1 MKSNNPE
8 MAKKMKKEMM
18 RDWVILLALV
28 AFAAIL
34 LSFYPDNRE
43 AVGST
48 AWDYFVELMMV
59 LPAVMVIL
67 GIFGVF
73 VPNDTVAK
81 YLGKHSG
88 AKGMVLA
95 LFIGMI
101 PTGPLYIAFPIAAA
115 MLKKGASISK
125 IIVFLSAWA
134 CIKLPQE
141 MVELQFLGPEFM
153 LLRLTLTI
161 IFVILMGILIEKV
174 IEWKETGKK
183 PEYIGDI

>member
-1 MKSNNPE
+1 MKPDNPKA
-8 MAKKMKKEMM
+8 AKKMKKELL

-28 AFAAIL
+28 AFAAVLLIL
-34 LSFYPDNRE
+34 YPSNRE
-43 AVGST
+43 RVATT
-48 AWDYFVELMMV
+48 AWNYFVELMWV

-67 GIFGVF
+67 GLFGVF
-73 VPNDTVAK
+73 IPNETVAK

-88 AKGMVLA
+88 AKGMMLA

-115 MLKKGASISK
+115 MLKKGASVSK

-141 MVELQFLGPEFM
+141 MVELQFLGLEFM
-153 LLRLTLTI
+153 LLRLSLTI
-161 IFVILMGILIEKV
+161 LFVIAMGVGIEKIV
-174 IEWKETGKK
+174 EWQDRKK
-183 PEYIGDI
+183 LEIADAA

>member
-1 MKSNNPE
+1 LKPDNPE
-8 MAKKMKKEMM
+8 AAKIMKKELL
-18 RDWVILLALV
+18 RDWAILLVLV
-28 AFAAIL
+28 AFAAVL
-34 LSFYPDNRE
+34 LAIYPQNRG

-67 GIFGVF
+67 GLFGVF
-73 VPNDTVAK
+73 IPNDTVAR

-88 AKGMVLA
+88 AKGIMLA

-101 PTGPLYIAFPIAAA
+101 PTGPLYIAFPVAAT
-115 MLKKGASISK
+115 MLKKGAGVSK

-153 LLRLTLTI
+153 VLRLSLTI
-161 IFVILMGILIEKV
+161 VFVIAMGLIIEKIV
-174 IEWKETGKK
+174 VWDERKQTKSA
-183 PEYIGDI
+183 DLA